1 MSAASAQATATTIL
15 LLDDDSRLRSSRA
28 TLLSDHGYAVQ
39 CAATAADAE
48 LHCRDSA
55 PDLVLVGLSGRA
67 AATFFLDRQVRAAN
81 PGQRIGFLMHEDHS
95 LCAVLF
101 NGETILPQAG
111 PDDLVGRVATLLR
124 EP

>member
-1 MSAASAQATATTIL
+1 VSAVGAQTAATIL
-15 LLDDDSRLRSSRA
+15 LLDDDSRLRNSRA
-28 TLLSDHGYAVQ
+28 TLLSDHGYEVQ

-48 LHCRDSA
+48 LHCRASA

-81 PGQRIGFLMHEDHS
+81 PRQRIGFLMHDDHS

-101 NGETILPQAG
+101 NGETILTRAG

-124 EP
+124 ES